1 MKKKLSY
8 SVVVTVCL
16 FVALISTCF
25 AWFYNVVKVNANLD
39 LLTAQTP
46 TKVRVNFNGSAVADP
61 ISMSGEG
68 DLIPCLP
75 LNEQDGSLKN
85 DADWIIP
92 SFLPSQRSKRCSCDF
107 NFSFSG
113 ESGVKPL
120 KLESIVVTA
129 FDESNSTDAALA
141 ENVRY
146 AVFLSAADDVEHTLI
161 AHSEYYYGAEGL
173 KRDSYNQSQFDYDFT
188 FGQNIRVILWVDG
201 YSCDYKDVLGGRINL
216 EINFASGGS

>member
-8 SVVVTVCL
+8 SVTITICL

-25 AWFYNVVKVNANLD
+25 AWFYNSVKVNAKLD
-39 LLTAQTP
+39 MLTAQTP
-46 TKVRVNFNGSAVADP
+46 TKVRVNFNGSAISGP

-75 LNEQDGSLKN
+75 ISAQDSSLKN
-85 DADWIIP
+85 DAEWIIP
-92 SFLPSQRSKRCSCDF
+92 SFLPSKRSNRNSYDF

-113 ESGVKPL
+113 QSGVKPL

-129 FDESNSTDAALA
+129 FNESSSKDATLA

-146 AVFLSAADDVEHTLI
+146 AVFLSVADDVEHTLI

-201 YSCDYKDVLGGRINL
+201 YSCEYIDVLGGRINV
-216 EINFASGGS
+216 EINFASGGE